1 MTVTALGT
9 IEQHLSTFKSIGLK
23 ELDQVALLDRM
34 DTKYVFTVEQLPD
47 FLDQLK
53 DKYFILEINDSRMF
67 QYESLYFD
75 TDSFALYN
83 QHLCGQMNRYKVR
96 FRKYV
101 ESDLSFFEIK
111 FKNNKGRTVKS
122 RVRQYGDNTI
132 QGDALQLLNEKS
144 SLSSTDLKAIM
155 WVNYIRVTL
164 VSIDFKE
171 RLTLDLDLTFK
182 NNTTEKNISDLVI
195 AEVKQSKAGR
205 SEFIRVMKRA
215 HIRTGAISKYCYGV
229 MSLFNTVK
237 INNFKEQLIHLNKI
251 LHASPAG
258 H

>member
-1 MTVTALGT
+1 MTGT
-9 IEQHLSTFKSIGLK
+9 SLEIIKQHLGSFKSVGLK
-23 ELDQVALLDRM
+23 ELDRVALLDRM
-34 DTKYVFTVEQLPD
+34 DTKFAFTVEQLPT

-53 DKYFILEINDSRMF
+53 DKYFVLEINNSRMF

-75 TDSFALYN
+75 TDSFALFY
-83 QHLCGQMNRYKVR
+83 QHLCGRMNRYKVR

-122 RVRQYGDNTI
+122 RVRQYGENSI
-132 QGDALQLLNEKS
+132 QGDALLLLNEKS
-144 SLSSTDLKAIM
+144 TLSSSDLKAIM

-164 VSIDFKE
+164 VSSDFKE

-182 NNTTEKNISDLVI
+182 NDTDEKNITQLVI

-229 MSLFNTVK
+229 MSLFKSVK
-237 INNFKEQLIHLNKI
+237 INNFKEQLIHLNKL